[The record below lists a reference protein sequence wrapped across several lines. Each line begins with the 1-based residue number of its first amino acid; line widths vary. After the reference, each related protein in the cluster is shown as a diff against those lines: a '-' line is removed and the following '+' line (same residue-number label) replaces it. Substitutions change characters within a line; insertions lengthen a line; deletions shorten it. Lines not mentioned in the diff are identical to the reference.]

1 MRDVEPV
8 EVEPRVDEP
17 ASYDD
22 DSPRPHFLRERNGG
36 PLFGIMCCCLI
47 IPAII
52 ALLFALFVFAVVM
65 FAHYLSPEPAPGTET
80 C

>member
-1 MRDVEPV
+1 MSDVEPV

-17 ASYDD
+17 ASYDED
-22 DSPRPHFLRERNGG
+22 TSLRPHFLRERNHS
-36 PLFGIMCCCLI
+36 PLFGILCCCLI
-47 IPAII
+47 IPGLI

-65 FAHYLSPEPAPGTET
+65 FAHYLSPEPETET